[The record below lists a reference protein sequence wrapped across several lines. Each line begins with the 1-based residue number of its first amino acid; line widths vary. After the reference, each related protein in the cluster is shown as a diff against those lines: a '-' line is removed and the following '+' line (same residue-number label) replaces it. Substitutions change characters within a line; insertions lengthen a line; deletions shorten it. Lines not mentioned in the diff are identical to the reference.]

1 MDELR
6 FNMVRALAYAAA
18 GPMATESGFVA
29 AYAAADEHLTH
40 LGWIRLD

>member
-6 FNMVRALAYAAA
+6 FNMVRSLAYAAT
-18 GPMATESGFVA
+18 GPIATESEFVA
-29 AYAAADEHLTH
+29 AYAAADEALTR